1 MLTDLWC
8 KLETLNL
15 SRNLLRS
22 LPDSICRLP
31 CLRRLFVDSNLL
43 EGDCLPAE
51 LGRLPALEVFS
62 ASDNKLETIPD
73 SFLRC
78 VTLKRLLL
86 INNRLRTLPKGIQ
99 NLTNLETIEARGNP
113 NFQPPPKPNPNILA
127 NAYYNIDFSLQH
139 QLRLATAAGT
149 VALSSTNHES
159 GTLSKQ
165 SSLDAGSNTSLGI
178 FMHPYSFSYT
188 LITLFYSY

>member
-1 MLTDLWC
+1 MWC

-15 SRNLLRS
+15 SRNSLRS

-43 EGDCLPAE
+43 EGDCLPLE
-51 LGRLPALEVFS
+51 LGHLPALEVFS

-99 NLTNLETIEARGNP
+99 NLPKLEVIEARGNP
-113 NFQPPPKPNPNILA
+113 SFQPPPKPNPNILA

-149 VALSSTNHES
+149 VALTPTNHES
-159 GTLSKQ
+159 GSLSKQ

-178 FMHPYSFSYT
+178 FIFSCCVFV
-188 LITLFYSY
+188 I